1 MATVYGRNITPEK
14 VSYVLDTST
23 ELTATYND
31 SSVDI
36 FKTSGV
42 GGTWNRQAYCM
53 TPFTAPC
60 TIEFNKLAVATDNG
74 LSYAMIGW
82 NEDPTLSASYT
93 SIDHASYPYAT
104 NLYVVYNNG
113 SQVLASGTW
122 NSSKKFYVVYDT
134 DGLIRHW
141 NGTTLLYTSASY
153 GTGKTV
159 YCDSAYYSPSAI
171 YGGFSNI
178 RLIKKAWNG
187 TSYTI

>member
-1 MATVYGRNITPEK
+1 MATHYGVRVIPET
-14 VSYVLDTST
+14 VSYVLSVD
-23 ELTATYND
+23 LTATYNGP
-31 SSVDI
+31 SVSI

-42 GGTWNRQAYCM
+42 SSWNNQAYCM

-60 TIEFNKLAVATDNG
+60 TIEFNKLAAATDNG

-82 NEDPTLSASYT
+82 NEDPTLDASYT

-104 NLYVVYNNG
+104 NTYVVYNNG
-113 SQVLASGTW
+113 TQVLASGTW
-122 NSSKKFYVVYDT
+122 NSSKKFYVVYGT

-141 NGTTLLYTSASY
+141 NGATLLYTSATY

-159 YCDSAYYSPSAI
+159 YCDSSLYSPSAI